1 MSAML
6 QMQRIA
12 ATSGLED
19 RIREHISVLLME
31 TNVQYLTPAH
41 FAWLLSAAFAGAA
54 FVHLAGFRFVR
65 EAYARW
71 QYPNG
76 FREVTGT
83 LLALAAIFLSLP
95 LTRFFG
101 LVLAAIVMFLSAITL
116 INHRQYG
123 YAAPIVALLFALVPA
138 TLTGGTAI

>member
-1 MSAML
+1 MSAL
-6 QMQRIA
+6 LYMQRIA

-19 RIREHISVLLME
+19 FTREHISVLRME
-31 TNVQYLTPAH
+31 PNVHTFLTPAH
-41 FAWLLSAAFAGAA
+41 FAWMLSLTFAAASA
-54 FVHLAGFRFVR
+54 VHLLGFRFVR

-83 LLALAAIFLSLP
+83 LLALAAVFLSLP
-95 LTRFFG
+95 VTRFFG

-116 INHRQYG
+116 I
-123 YAAPIVALLFALVPA
+123 
-138 TLTGGTAI
+138 

>member
-1 MSAML
+1 MH
-6 QMQRIA
+6 
-12 ATSGLED
+12 TF
-19 RIREHISVLLME
+19 
-31 TNVQYLTPAH
+31 LTPAH
-41 FAWLLSAAFAGAA
+41 FAWLLSALFAAGA
-54 FVHLAGFRFVR
+54 VVNLLGLRFVR

-116 INHRQYG
+116 INHRQYTF
-123 YAAPIVALLFALVPA
+123 AAPLMASRNAMQMPA
-138 TLTGGTAI
+138 PANWKA

>member
-1 MSAML
+1 
-6 QMQRIA
+6 
-12 ATSGLED
+12 
-19 RIREHISVLLME
+19 ME
-31 TNVQYLTPAH
+31 PNVHTFLTPAH
-41 FAWLLSAAFAGAA
+41 FAWMLSLTFAAAS

-65 EAYARW
+65 EAYVRW

-95 LTRFFG
+95 ITRFFG

-116 INHRQYG
+116 INHRQYTF
-123 YAAPIVALLFALVPA
+123 AAPIVALLFALVPA
-138 TLTGGTAI
+138 SLAGGPV

>member
-1 MSAML
+1 
-6 QMQRIA
+6 
-12 ATSGLED
+12 
-19 RIREHISVLLME
+19 ME
-31 TNVQYLTPAH
+31 PNVHTFLTPAH
-41 FAWLLSAAFAGAA
+41 FAWMLSLTFAAASA
-54 FVHLAGFRFVR
+54 VHLLGFKFVR

-83 LLALAAIFLSLP
+83 LLALAAVFLSLP
-95 LTRFFG
+95 VTRFFG

-123 YAAPIVALLFALVPA
+123 FAAPLVALLFALVPA
-138 TLTGGTAI
+138 TLAGASSL

>member
-1 MSAML
+1 MSALL

-12 ATSGLED
+12 AKTGLED
-19 RIREHISVLLME
+19 RVREHISVLRME
-31 TNVQYLTPAH
+31 PNVHMYLTPAH
-41 FAWLLSAAFAGAA
+41 FIWTLSAIFAAGA

-95 LTRFFG
+95 VTRFVG
-101 LVLAAIVMFLSAITL
+101 LILAAIVMFLSAITL

-123 YAAPIVALLFALVPA
+123 FAAPIVALLFALVPA
-138 TLTGGTAI
+138 SLVGGPV

>member
-1 MSAML
+1 
-6 QMQRIA
+6 MQRIA

-19 RIREHISVLLME
+19 FIREHISVLLME
-31 TNVQYLTPAH
+31 PQVHTFLTPAH
-41 FAWLLSAAFAGAA
+41 FAWLLSAIFAGAS

-65 EAYARW
+65 DAYARW
-71 QYPNG
+71 QYPGG

-101 LVLAAIVMFLSAITL
+101 LALAAIVMFLSAITL
-116 INHRQYG
+116 INHRQYTF
-123 YAAPIVALLFALVPA
+123 AAPIVALLFALVPA
-138 TLTGGTAI
+138 TLAGGSSI

>member
-1 MSAML
+1 MSALL

-12 ATSGLED
+12 ATSGLEH
-19 RIREHISVLLME
+19 RVREHISVVLME
-31 TNVQYLTPAH
+31 PTVPTFLTPAH
-41 FAWLLSAAFAGAA
+41 FAWMLSVIFAAGAL
-54 FVHLAGFRFVR
+54 VHLLGFKFVR
-65 EAYARW
+65 EAYIRW

-116 INHRQYG
+116 ISHRQYTF
-123 YAAPIVALLFALVPA
+123 AAPI
-138 TLTGGTAI
+138 